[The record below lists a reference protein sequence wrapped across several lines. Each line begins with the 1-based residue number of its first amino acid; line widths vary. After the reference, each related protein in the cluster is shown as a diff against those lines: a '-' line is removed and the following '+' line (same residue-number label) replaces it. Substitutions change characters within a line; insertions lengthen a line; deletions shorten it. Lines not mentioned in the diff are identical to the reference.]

1 MGNNWLKFEFFLA
14 TELGKTVEEL
24 RKNLTE
30 EEFIY
35 WAAYYENK
43 HEKEKL
49 LAKICS

>member
-1 MGNNWLKFEFFLA
+1 MFLA
-14 TELGKTVEEL
+14 TELGKTLSEL

-43 HEKEKL
+43 HESEKKCVKEQKTGN
-49 LAKICS
+49 I